1 MALLLALVSFVT
13 VVLILGGL
21 LLLAGG
27 GRRQEVI
34 RRRLASIEKAQK
46 RGSTSLEL
54 ELVRDELLSDVPV
67 IHQMLLRWAW
77 AGRLRTFIWQAGLRI
92 KPGKLVLVSAVLA
105 MGAGLMAHY
114 MYRNLLLT
122 PVAGVVGGLLP
133 PGFVAFLRR
142 AGQGGGANRQ
152 APAGARGGRVSL
164 PLRGDKFRLAL
175 KGCAAQ
181 PERVRAPHRRP

>member
-54 ELVRDELLSDVPV
+54 ELMRDELLSDVPV
-67 IHQMLLRWAW
+67 IHQMLLRWSW

-92 KPGKLVLVSAVLA
+92 KPGQLVLVSAVLA
-105 MGAGLMAHY
+105 MGAG
-114 MYRNLLLT
+114 
-122 PVAGVVGGLLP
+122 GC
-133 PGFVAFLRR
+133 
-142 AGQGGGANRQ
+142 
-152 APAGARGGRVSL
+152 APAGFCVL
-164 PLRGDKFRLAL
+164 
-175 KGCAAQ
+175 
-181 PERVRAPHRRP
+181 RAPAALARLQADLPRGPRPARPPHPRWTRTEHGH